1 MPEKAI
7 SFPGI
12 FFGGDV
18 DRKMRIKFEKGMT
31 PEAIGR
37 AFVDYI
43 RENSIIIGAVNMYV
57 QTYGPD
63 GKAEKYSRD
72 DDILMCSPSPA
83 TKKRYIE
90 EVAEIRR
97 RRMKAV

>member
-1 MPEKAI
+1 M
-7 SFPGI
+7 
-12 FFGGDV
+12 DQ
-18 DRKMRIKFEKGMT
+18 KMRIKFEKGMT
-31 PEAIGR
+31 PEAIMT
-37 AFVDYI
+37 AFLQYI
-43 RENSIIIGAVNMYV
+43 KENDIIIGAVNMYV

-97 RRMKAV
+97 KRMKAV